1 MFCGIYKI
9 TMEDRF
15 YIGSSKNINQR
26 KRTHIRTLEQG
37 IHSNIVMQRS
47 YNKNK
52 HFKFDV
58 MFYCSPE
65 SRLIEEQR
73 LIDIYIDNPK
83 SLNISRSAFAPTS
96 NEKQKEA
103 TRKACIGRV
112 TSPETRMK
120 ISLAGKGRKVSQ
132 ANIDALRERNKH
144 MTFSK
149 ETRVKMSI
157 SAKARS
163 IGENNSN
170 SKINKETAMYI
181 YNLKDKITSIQLE
194 KEIPVC
200 SATIRAIW
208 SKRNWKSIHE

>member
-1 MFCGIYKI
+1 
-9 TMEDRF
+9 MEDRF

-26 KRTHIRTLEQG
+26 KRTHMRTLEQG

-96 NEKQKEA
+96 SEKQKEA

-120 ISLAGKGRKVSQ
+120 ISLAGKGRKQSQ

-149 ETRVKMSI
+149 ETRARMSK

-170 SKINKETAMYI
+170 AKISRDTAIYI
-181 YNLKDKITSIQLE
+181 YSQKGQTTSIQLE
-194 KEIPVC
+194 KEIPV
-200 SATIRAIW
+200 SSGAIRAIW
-208 SKRNWKSIHE
+208 SKRNWKSIHTETK